1 MKEKCK
7 KVEYNKKIFL
17 LISFCLGSTHFPPQ
31 LFERMSKAGFSAD
44 SNTSDTSQ
52 KEKAQEEGKYQTI

>member
-1 MKEKCK
+1 
-7 KVEYNKKIFL
+7 
-17 LISFCLGSTHFPPQ
+17 
-31 LFERMSKAGFSAD
+31 MSKAGFSAD